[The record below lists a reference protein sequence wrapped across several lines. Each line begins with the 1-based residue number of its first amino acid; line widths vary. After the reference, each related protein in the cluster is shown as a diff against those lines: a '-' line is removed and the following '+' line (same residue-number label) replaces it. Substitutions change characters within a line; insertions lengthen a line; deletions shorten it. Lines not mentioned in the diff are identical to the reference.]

1 MDFRHSL
8 GDPSDTVVAVGTAV
22 GQGALAVIRVS
33 GPRAWECVGAFF
45 QPANRLPWVEQCP
58 RTAHFGA
65 FLDAH
70 GALLDEVVA
79 VGYRGPASYSGDD
92 VVELSFHGSP
102 YIVRTALSQLIHQGC
117 RLAEPGEFT
126 RRAFLNGKLDLSQA
140 EAVADIIA
148 SESAAGHALAF
159 RQLKGS
165 VSRRMDN
172 LRTELIDTTALLEL
186 ELDFSEEDVEFASR
200 ERLLELLNRLQE
212 EIGQLVGTFGLG
224 QALKEGVPTALLGEP
239 NAGKSTL
246 LNALLREDRALVSA
260 IPGTTRDTVEERF
273 SAGGVLFRLVDTA
286 GIRETDETIERLGI
300 DRSMDAAKKAA
311 LLVLVVDA
319 TRWNEDPAPTQA
331 LWVQLAEWNPDG
343 HRLLVFNKS
352 DLAAPNQVPTHALV
366 LSAARSKGLEALEQ
380 ALADWVKQHPAFGA
394 DTVVSHARHAAA
406 LRAAADSLH
415 QAESA
420 LRAGL
425 SGELVAV
432 DLRDSLRHLGSI
444 TGQVVADDLLSS
456 IFSRFCIGK

>member
-1 MDFRHSL
+1 
-8 GDPSDTVVAVGTAV
+8 
-22 GQGALAVIRVS
+22 
-33 GPRAWECVGAFF
+33 
-45 QPANRLPWVEQCP
+45 
-58 RTAHFGA
+58 
-65 FLDAH
+65 
-70 GALLDEVVA
+70 
-79 VGYRGPASYSGDD
+79 
-92 VVELSFHGSP
+92 
-102 YIVRTALSQLIHQGC
+102 
-117 RLAEPGEFT
+117 
-126 RRAFLNGKLDLSQA
+126 
-140 EAVADIIA
+140 
-148 SESAAGHALAF
+148 
-159 RQLKGS
+159 
-165 VSRRMDN
+165 
-172 LRTELIDTTALLEL
+172 
-186 ELDFSEEDVEFASR
+186 
-200 ERLLELLNRLQE
+200 
-212 EIGQLVGTFGLG
+212 
-224 QALKEGVPTALLGEP
+224 
-239 NAGKSTL
+239 
-246 LNALLREDRALVSA
+246 
-260 IPGTTRDTVEERF
+260 
-273 SAGGVLFRLVDTA
+273 VLFRLVDTA

-380 ALADWVKQHPAFGA
+380 ALADWVQQHPAFGA

>member
-1 MDFRHSL
+1 M
-8 GDPSDTVVAVGTAV
+8 VAVGTAV

-33 GPRAWECVGAFF
+33 GPRAWEFVGAYF
-45 QPANRLPWVEQCP
+45 QPANRLPWVEQRP

-70 GALLDEVVA
+70 GTLLDEVVA

-102 YIVRTALSQLIHQGC
+102 YIVRTALSQLIQKGC

-165 VSRRMDN
+165 VSRRMDD

-200 ERLLELLNRLQE
+200 ERLLELLTHLQQ
-212 EIGQLVGTFGLG
+212 EIGQLVSTFALG

-246 LNALLREDRALVSA
+246 LNALLREERALVSA

-331 LWVQLAEWNPDG
+331 LWNQLAAWNPDG

-352 DLAAPNQVPTHALV
+352 DLGAPVQVPEHALV
-366 LSAARSKGLEALEQ
+366 LSAARGQGLEVLEM
-380 ALADWVKQHPAFGA
+380 ALADWVKQNPSFGA

-432 DLRDSLRHLGSI
+432 DLRDALRHLGSI